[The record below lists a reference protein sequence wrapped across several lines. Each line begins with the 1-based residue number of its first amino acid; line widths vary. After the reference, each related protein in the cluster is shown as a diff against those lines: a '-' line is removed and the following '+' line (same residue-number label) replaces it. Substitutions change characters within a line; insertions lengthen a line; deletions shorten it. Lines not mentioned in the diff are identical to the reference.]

1 MKRRQNIIEEDHWG
15 RFFLVPFWQHY
26 FRIKKWDQ
34 KEPTPMV
41 PIRKKEKNYA
51 NNKSQKQKE
60 NEKHTFHNIFN
71 FIITAI

>member
-1 MKRRQNIIEEDHWG
+1 KIM
-15 RFFLVPFWQHY
+15 LP
-26 FRIKKWDQ
+26 KWDQ

-60 NEKHTFHNIFN
+60 NEKHTLHNIFN
-71 FIITAI
+71 FIIAVIQNLLHRICPRKGTAGACI

>member
-1 MKRRQNIIEEDHWG
+1 M
-15 RFFLVPFWQHY
+15 
-26 FRIKKWDQ
+26 Q
-34 KEPTPMV
+34 KM
-41 PIRKKEKNYA
+41 EKNIA

>member
-1 MKRRQNIIEEDHWG
+1 MTQFRNGDG
-15 RFFLVPFWQHY
+15 SFL
-26 FRIKKWDQ
+26 K
-34 KEPTPMV
+34 KEPSPFQ
-41 PIRKKEKNYA
+41 KKEKNNA